1 MLNSITQ
8 FVLPDPV
15 PLETF
20 VIIQNNNSLAESI
33 TSFCRPDWLHS
44 NRRNFKQIALLS
56 SEPIIGSWLESVY
69 GCPNV
74 TGLQV
79 SRFRRLMQSVT
90 MTWQTRR
97 RRCHASDVPVIPVV
111 PAASITSH
119 TLRISSSIT
128 RWSPWWVPYS
138 VAYEHAIRVCGVS
151 FQIFWSGKGAQ
162 TPAVVAW
169 SNLNRSAS
177 WRTGF

>member
-8 FVLPDPV
+8 FVLPGPV

-33 TSFCRPDWLHS
+33 TSFSSPDLT
-44 NRRNFKQIALLS
+44 NFTQTEETKQIALLS

-79 SRFRRLMQSVT
+79 SRFRRLMQSVI
-90 MTWQTRR
+90 MTWQTLVDG
-97 RRCHASDVPVIPVV
+97 DVMPRMFP
-111 PAASITSH
+111 
-119 TLRISSSIT
+119 SS
-128 RWSPWWVPYS
+128 R
-138 VAYEHAIRVCGVS
+138 
-151 FQIFWSGKGAQ
+151 
-162 TPAVVAW
+162 
-169 SNLNRSAS
+169 
-177 WRTGF
+177 